1 MRRTARSVA
10 LRVLLDSV
18 SGRRVSLETHFE
30 ASEFGSLPD
39 RDRRLATEL
48 VYGVLR
54 NRSLLDYQLDALLE
68 RPRSRLDPE
77 VLQILRVGLF
87 QLNYLRIPERA
98 AVHESVRL
106 CKELRKSSAGPLVN
120 AVLRRFLRNRPA
132 APDADDTRSLSI
144 RCSHPE
150 WLVRRYLSRYG
161 PEGTRK
167 ILERNNRPPLLQLW
181 VNPFRTTWEKFCR
194 RLDREGIP
202 FQIHPHLPHC
212 VRVNSRSFVRHP
224 LYRQGHC
231 FLMSPASQEIAQLG
245 DLSRCRILGDFCA
258 APGGKSFILHARKR
272 SDARMF
278 CCDLSWSRLRQMRAR
293 ADLYRIPQLGA
304 VQADLVHPPFRIPF
318 DFILLDVPCT
328 GTATLRA
335 NPDIRWRL
343 AEEDI
348 QRMARI
354 QRSLLRSSFRMLRP
368 GGQLIYATCSTE
380 PEENHE
386 VVENLLDLEP
396 EAQLLPPP
404 GADFLKREAFFAACL
419 VRKGEGTLSPPHP
432 PESGVENPRSQR
444 SC

>member
-10 LRVLLDSV
+10 VRVLLNSV

-30 ASEFGSLPD
+30 SSDFGSLPD

-54 NRSLLDYQLDALLE
+54 NRSLLDYQLDSLLE

-106 CKELRKSSAGPLVN
+106 CREFRKASAGPLVN
-120 AVLRRFLRNRPA
+120 AVLRRLLGNRPV

-144 RCSHPE
+144 RYSHPE
-150 WLVRRYLSRYG
+150 WLVRRYVARYG
-161 PEGTRK
+161 PEGTRT
-167 ILERNNRPPLLQLW
+167 ILERNNHPPRLHLW
-181 VNPFRTTWEKFCR
+181 VNPFRTTLEEFCR
-194 RLDREGIP
+194 RLDRDGIP
-202 FQIHPHLPHC
+202 FQPHPRLPHC

-224 LYRQGHC
+224 LYLRGHC
-231 FLMSPASQEIAQLG
+231 FLMSPASQEVAQLG
-245 DLSRCRILGDFCA
+245 DLGRCRVIGDFCA
-258 APGGKSFILHARKR
+258 APGGKSFILQARKG
-272 SDARMF
+272 SDAHIV
-278 CCDLSWSRLRQMRAR
+278 CCDLSSSRLRQMRAR
-293 ADLYRIPQLGA
+293 ADVHRIPQLGI
-304 VQADLVHPPFRIPF
+304 VQADLAHPPFRNRF

-343 AEEDI
+343 AEEDVR
-348 QRMARI
+348 RMARI

-396 EAQLLPPP
+396 EAKSLPQPRE
-404 GADFLKREAFFAACL
+404 DFLKRETFFAACL
-419 VRKGEGTLSPPHP
+419 VRKREGTPGAPTRP
-432 PESGVENPRSQR
+432 GIGG
-444 SC
+444 

>member
-1 MRRTARSVA
+1 MKRAARNVA
-10 LRVLLDSV
+10 LRVLLDSEDD
-18 SGRRVSLETHFE
+18 RRISLDARFE
-30 ASEFGSLPD
+30 SSDFGSLPE

-54 NRSLLDYQLDALLE
+54 NRSLLDFQLDALLE

-106 CKELRKSSAGPLVN
+106 CRELRKSSAGPLVN
-120 AVLRRFLRNRPA
+120 AVLRGFLRNRPA
-132 APDADDTRSLSI
+132 SPDPDDALSLSI
-144 RCSHPE
+144 LYSHPE

-161 PEGTRK
+161 SEGTRT
-167 ILERNNRPPLLQLW
+167 ILERNNRPPLLHLW
-181 VNPFRTTWEKFCR
+181 VNPFRTTREKFCR
-194 RLDREGIP
+194 RLDHEGVP
-202 FQIHPHLPHC
+202 FQLHPRLPHC

-224 LYRQGHC
+224 LYRRGHC
-231 FLMSPASQEIAQLG
+231 FLMSPASQEVAQLG
-245 DLSRCRILGDFCA
+245 DLSGCRILGDFCA

-272 SDARMF
+272 SDARVF
-278 CCDLSWSRLRQMRAR
+278 CCDLSLPRLRQMRAR
-293 ADLYRIPQLGA
+293 ADLYRIPQLRA
-304 VQADLVHPPFRIPF
+304 VQADLATPPFRIPF

-343 AEEDI
+343 AEEDV

-354 QRSLLRSSFRMLRP
+354 QLSLLRSSFRMLRP

-380 PEENHE
+380 PEENHR

-396 EAQLLPPP
+396 EAKLLPQP
-404 GADFLKREAFFAACL
+404 ATDFLKCEAFFAACL
-419 VRKGEGTLSPPHP
+419 VRKGQGLSVPPTP
-432 PESGVENPRSQR
+432 PGIGV
-444 SC
+444 

>member
-30 ASEFGSLPD
+30 SSDFGSLPD

-54 NRSLLDYQLDALLE
+54 NQSLLDYQLDALLE

-77 VLQILRVGLF
+77 VLQVLRVGLF

-106 CKELRKSSAGPLVN
+106 CKELRKSSAAPLVN

-132 APDADDTRSLSI
+132 SPEPGDALSLSI
-144 RCSHPE
+144 RHSHPE
-150 WLVRRYLSRYG
+150 WLVRRYLTRYG
-161 PEGTRK
+161 PEGTRT
-167 ILERNNRPPLLQLW
+167 ILERNNRPPRLHLW
-181 VNPFRTTWEKFCR
+181 VNPFRTTREKFCR
-194 RLDREGIP
+194 RLDREGVP
-202 FQIHPHLPHC
+202 FQIHPRLPHC

-224 LYRQGHC
+224 LYRRGHC
-231 FLMSPASQEIAQLG
+231 FLMSPASQEVAQLG
-245 DLSRCRILGDFCA
+245 DLSRCRALGDFCA

-272 SDARMF
+272 SDARIF
-278 CCDLSWSRLRQMRAR
+278 CCDLSLSRLRQMRAR
-293 ADLYRIPQLGA
+293 AGLCRIPQLRA
-304 VQADLVHPPFRIPF
+304 VQADLVHPPFRIRF

-343 AEEDI
+343 AEEDV

-368 GGQLIYATCSTE
+368 GGKLIYATCSTE

-396 EAQLLPPP
+396 EAKLLPQP
-404 GADFLKREAFFAACL
+404 GADFLKRESFFAACL
-419 VRKGEGTLSPPHP
+419 VRKGGGTFDPSTPPGIG
-432 PESGVENPRSQR
+432 S
-444 SC
+444 